1 MSKQVTFIYLCSQQ
15 TPDPS
20 HTMVVYI
27 INGFKIG
34 KVLNSVGAPWNQGK
48 KELETPKLTTHN

>member
-34 KVLNSVGAPWNQGK
+34 KVLNSVGAP
-48 KELETPKLTTHN
+48 